1 MAVTPRLSFTR
12 AVSDPML
19 LGNVLGGDSW
29 VAHRAMWKAV
39 FCEPLTDDEQP
50 YFDMLSGARDI
61 PAAPVSI
68 AAIVAG
74 RRSGKTRS
82 TAAAIVWLACLCDWS
97 AKLVSGE
104 TGAVVAIAPSQA
116 QAKLLFGYVAGIIDD
131 SPVLAQM
138 VTNRTADSIKLDNGI
153 EVMVRPASFRKL
165 RGLTI
170 VAMVIDEVA
179 WLFNEADGSRNSDE
193 EIIAAALPALATT
206 GGPLVMISSPYR
218 KQGVLWDHFRRYFG
232 SSDDPD
238 VIVFRGS
245 SLDLNPTLSPR
256 IVERAL
262 AKDPELAR
270 SEYLAE
276 FRTDLS
282 SFVSSAAV
290 TACVETGRTVR
301 HYVPGERYFAFV
313 DVSSGMGKD
322 SYTICIAHRDRETDG
337 VVIDLIAG
345 RQPPHNP
352 LDVTAEFAAICKTY
366 HVTEVVGDKYSLGYA
381 AQPWEAEGIRYRA
394 EAAPKSQIYADFL
407 PLISAQ
413 RVALLDHDR
422 SLRELLNLERRTGR
436 GRDVIDHPHTGH
448 DDHINSVAG
457 AAVLANQNRTDPM
470 MRLAGW

>member
-170 VAMVIDEVA
+170 CALVVDEVA

-193 EIIAAALPALATT
+193 EILHAAIPALATT

-218 KQGVLWDHFRRYFG
+218 KTGVLWDYFNRYFG
-232 SSDDPD
+232 NDSDPD
-238 VIVFRGS
+238 VLVFRGA

-262 AKDPELAR
+262 AKDFEAAR
-270 SEYLAE
+270 AEWLAE

-282 SFVSSAAV
+282 SYVSHDAV
-290 TACVETGRTVR
+290 MACVEMGRAVR
-301 HYVPGERYFAFV
+301 HYVEGQSYVGFV
-313 DVSSGMGKD
+313 DVAGGQGKD
-322 SYTICIAHRDRETDG
+322 SYTLGIAHREEDQ
-337 VVIDLIAG
+337 IYSDLVAEV
-345 RQPPHNP
+345 RPPFSP
-352 LDVTAEFAAICKTY
+352 DAVTAEFAALCKQY
-366 HVTEVVGDKYSLGYA
+366 GIGEVLADKFAGSWPA
-381 AQPWEAEGIRYRA
+381 ESWEKHGIRYRA
-394 EAAPKSQIYADFL
+394 EADPKSVIYAAFL
-407 PLISAQ
+407 PLVSGGK
-413 RVALLDHDR
+413 VSLLDHER
-422 SLRELLNLERRTGR
+422 SLSQLLNLERRTGR
-436 GRDVIDHPHTGH
+436 GRDTIDHPRGMH
-448 DDHINSVAG
+448 DDCVNVIAG
-457 AAVLANQNRTDPM
+457 AAVMAAQPRTDFTK
-470 MRLAGW
+470 RLAGW